1 MMDKCIALI
10 KTGPRK
16 GEICG
21 ATKKIIDVI
30 DGKEIPHCNRH
41 KLKENKKIL
50 NTDSIDILSKKIN
63 KSLKIE
69 EREKSKDNERIEIK
83 NNILKEKNNE
93 YDNFEGQN
101 ILGKIDKQL
110 DKLFNEYG
118 L

>member
-16 GEICG
+16 GEICD

-41 KLKENKKIL
+41 KLKENKKML

-69 EREKSKDNERIEIK
+69 EREKSKDNE
-83 NNILKEKNNE
+83 

>member
-1 MMDKCIALI
+1 MDKCIAVI
-10 KTGPRK
+10 KSGPRK

-21 ATKKIIDVI
+21 ATKKIVDII

-41 KLKENKKIL
+41 KIKENKEKL
-50 NTDSIDILSKKIN
+50 NTDSIDILSKKKN

-69 EREKSKDNERIEIK
+69 EREKSKEDNERIEID
-83 NNILKEKNNE
+83 NNILKEENSE
-93 YDNFEGQN
+93 YDNFDSQN

-110 DKLFNEYG
+110 DELFNEYG